1 MRRNLVRLVAA
12 AAAALL
18 YVGTALGQQTVIMR
32 ISSPTINDAI
42 HEWMKAFKAGA
53 EARAK
58 GRLRVEIYPAS
69 QLGSIP
75 VSMDNVAL
83 GTLEMAATV
92 SGFGI
97 PFDPRFQVLDVPG
110 LFDNVAH
117 SEKVFSDPD
126 IRKRLAAFGASRNME
141 TLWSFAAGEMVV
153 ASHRPIRKVAD
164 FAGLKVRVTG
174 PSPVYVEPFKNMGA
188 SPVAVSLVETL
199 PALQNRTIDGAV
211 GGINYFPFVK
221 YYDVTKYA
229 TYLPQTWAIVIGIAS
244 RSFLKAAGP
253 ELEAIIREESRKAEP
268 VLFSFA
274 TRANTAGAEL
284 WNKNGG
290 ETIRL
295 ERTEAER
302 YLQAVNTVVGSVVTA
317 NPALKEPYDALAA
330 ASKRLR

>member
-1 MRRNLVRLVAA
+1 MTKRFSRIAA
-12 AAAALL
+12 VIATVLCAGAAFAQPVTL
-18 YVGTALGQQTVIMR
+18 R

-42 HEWMKAFKAGA
+42 HDWMKAFKAGV
-53 EARAK
+53 EARAQ
-58 GRLRVEIYPAS
+58 GRLRVEMYPAS

-97 PFDPRFQVLDVPG
+97 PFDARFQILDIPG
-110 LFDNVAH
+110 LFDSVAH
-117 SEKVFSDPD
+117 SEKVFNDPD

-164 FAGLKVRVTG
+164 FRGLKVRVTG
-174 PSPVYVEPFKNMGA
+174 PSPMYVEPFKNMGA
-188 SPVAVSLVETL
+188 SPVALSLVDVL

-221 YYDVTKYA
+221 YYDVTKNA
-229 TYLPQTWAIVIGIAS
+229 TYLPQTWAVVNGIVS
-244 RSFLKAAGP
+244 RQFLKSVGA
-253 ELEAIIREESRKAEP
+253 ELETIIREESRKAEP
-268 VLFSFA
+268 VAFA
-274 TRANTAGAEL
+274 FAARANKLGAEL
-284 WNKNGG
+284 WTKNGG
-290 ETIRL
+290 EIIRL
-295 ERTEAER
+295 DEAEAQR
-302 YLQAVNTVVGSVVTA
+302 YLQAVNTVVNSVLAA
-317 NPALKEPYDALAA
+317 NPSLREPYEALAA